1 MFGEVAAVLNC
12 RSSASVICKN
22 YCTIAGLQIEDYFLI
37 AMRFPRLAEKMAK
50 RIQANYKDPMTN
62 FFMNRYKRV
71 DYLSKL
77 DQKILEEISFH
88 LKVVIYQYH

>member
-1 MFGEVAAVLNC
+1 
-12 RSSASVICKN
+12 
-22 YCTIAGLQIEDYFLI
+22 
-37 AMRFPRLAEKMAK
+37 MRFPRLAEKMAK

-88 LKVVIYQYH
+88 LKVVIYQYHQEIIIPGQ

>member
-1 MFGEVAAVLNC
+1 
-12 RSSASVICKN
+12 
-22 YCTIAGLQIEDYFLI
+22 
-37 AMRFPRLAEKMAK
+37 MAK